1 MIGFIESLCSV
12 EARVGACH
20 YEPRTA
26 IKMTRTAE
34 KYDGGLFKLC
44 VGVDSAFNRGYAR
57 P

>member
-1 MIGFIESLCSV
+1 MTGFIESLCSV